1 MRQES
6 AQLRSEDIETQTKMQ
21 NDFSELLT
29 EKNDIQ
35 ENDAQKDMKI
45 KGLM

>member
-35 ENDAQKDMKI
+35 ENDA
-45 KGLM
+45 